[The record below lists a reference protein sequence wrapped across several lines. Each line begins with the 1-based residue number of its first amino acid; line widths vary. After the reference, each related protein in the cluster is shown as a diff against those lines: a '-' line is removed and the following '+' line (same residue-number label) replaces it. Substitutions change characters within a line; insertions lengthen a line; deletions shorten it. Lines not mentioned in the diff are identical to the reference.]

1 MRERQQLEDSIN
13 GINALKQT
21 LNDSIELIA
30 MGEEE
35 DDKSIIADAE
45 NTIRDL
51 KKEVDSRQI
60 DMLLSGEA
68 DANDTYLEVHAG
80 AGGTES
86 QDWASMLLRMYTRWA
101 ERSGRKVEVME
112 VHYGKKQASSLQRS

>member
-21 LNDSIELIA
+21 LNDSVELIA

-68 DANDTYLEVHAG
+68 DANDTYL
-80 AGGTES
+80 
-86 QDWASMLLRMYTRWA
+86 
-101 ERSGRKVEVME
+101 
-112 VHYGKKQASSLQRS
+112 